1 MSKQRRSRL
10 TAREIRQCLKTLC
23 NSTELFSLFHEQLE
37 VSHFN
42 GFEIYQLVYR
52 VLTNFHS
59 EHGELPGPGIVWT
72 ECDSILEQMPE
83 HFTGQEIDDLEAFLN
98 EAYEVEEWTGV
109 VADKQQVRWALNKI
123 RDFIEDRV
131 ITDYVGPLLAGP
143 TVPTDLPDFLV
154 QMGDRVTQIQS
165 IDGQEGSN
173 LTFGNDWDKQAGLPI
188 RSTGLP
194 YLDDF
199 MAGGHCVG
207 EVYGILAPYGTC
219 KTTLATM
226 LVCNEAR
233 YAQQEYEPTK
243 PDRCGIS
250 VIVSYEAPKQPEL
263 HHRFLMYLA
272 QIRRDSL
279 ASMGEDGLSGLG
291 DDSNNPLPYEK
302 ELFHQHIQDEMFIP
316 EATRALQCV
325 DLLNKHCLVLDMT
338 GNDPTYPGAGGGG
351 LKEISRR
358 IRLELARRGPECYL
372 TSVVIDYVGAL
383 VKRAMA
389 VANEDSNE
397 LRHHITKIP
406 LLARNEIAA
415 EFKCPVWL
423 VHQLS
428 GQANSVL
435 KPGAS
440 LHHTDSAESKSFAEN
455 LDFAFVIGNLNSDNM
470 GQIACTKHR
479 RAGNAPP
486 KVIQVDGMFNT
497 VLARDDMFVD
507 SHTRAILDKD
517 TASTAGVVSSPSP
530 VDYSAN
536 DLMMDD
542 TEMTWEEEND
552 SNDPGDEFSFE

>member
-1 MSKQRRSRL
+1 MSKQRSRL
-10 TAREIRQCLKTLC
+10 TAREVRQCLKTLC
-23 NSTELFSLFHEQLE
+23 ESTELFSLFHEQLE
-37 VSHFN
+37 VSHFS

-52 VLTNFHS
+52 VLTNFYS
-59 EHGELPGPGIVWT
+59 EHGELPGPGIIWT
-72 ECDSILEQMPE
+72 ECDSILEDMPD
-83 HFTGQEIDDLEAFLN
+83 HFTEDELVDLEAFLN
-98 EAYEVEEWTGV
+98 DVYESEGWTGV
-109 VADKQQVRWALNKI
+109 VEDKQQVRWALNKI
-123 RDFIEDRV
+123 RDFIEERV
-131 ITDYVGPLLAGP
+131 ITDCVGPLLQGP
-143 TVPTDLPDFLV
+143 TVPTDLPDFLE
-154 QMGDRVTQIQS
+154 QMGDRVIQLQS
-165 IDGQEGSN
+165 IEEQEEGN
-173 LTFGNDWDKQAGLPI
+173 LTFGSGWDKQAGLPI
-188 RSTGLP
+188 RSTGLT

-199 MAGGHCVG
+199 MSGGHCPG

-226 LVCNEAR
+226 LACNEAR
-233 YAQQEYEPTK
+233 YAQQQYDPLK
-243 PDRCGIS
+243 PDRFGLS

-279 ASMGEDGLSGLG
+279 AAMGDDGISGLG
-291 DDSNNPLPYEK
+291 NDSAAPLPYEK
-302 ELFHQHIQDEMFIP
+302 ELFYQHIQDQMFIP
-316 EATRALQCV
+316 EQSRALQCV

-338 GNDPTYPGAGGGG
+338 GNDPVRPGAGGGG
-351 LKEISRR
+351 LREINRR
-358 IRLELARRGPECYL
+358 IRLELARRGPEYYL
-372 TSVVIDYVGAL
+372 TSVIIDYVGAL

-389 VANEDSNE
+389 VSNEDSNE
-397 LRHHITKIP
+397 LRHHITKVP
-406 LLARNEIAA
+406 LLARNEIAV

-455 LDFAFVIGNLNSDNM
+455 LDFAFVIGNLNADNM

-479 RAGNAPP
+479 RAANVPP

-517 TASTAGVVSSPSP
+517 TASTAGIVSAPSS
-530 VDYSAN
+530 VDYSVN

-542 TEMTWEEEND
+542 NEMTWEEENE
-552 SNDPGDEFSFE
+552 SNDPGGDVGTE

>member
-1 MSKQRRSRL
+1 L

-23 NSTELFSLFHEQLE
+23 NSTELFSLFREQLE
-37 VSHFN
+37 VNHFT

-52 VLTNFHS
+52 VLSNFYDK
-59 EHGELPGPGIVWT
+59 HGELPGPGVMWT
-72 ECDSILEQMPE
+72 ECESVLEQMPE
-83 HFTGQEIDDLEAFLN
+83 HFTEGELVDLEEFLN
-98 EAYEVEEWTGV
+98 EAYESEEWTGV
-109 VADKQQVRWALNKI
+109 AEDRQQVRWALNKI
-123 RDFIEDRV
+123 RDFIEERV
-131 ITDYVGPLLAGP
+131 ITDYVGPLLASH

-165 IDGQEGSN
+165 IEGQEEGN
-173 LTFGNDWDKQAGLPI
+173 LTFGSDWDKQAGLPI
-188 RSTGLP
+188 RSTGLS

-199 MAGGHCVG
+199 MSGGHCVG

-226 LVCNEAR
+226 LACNEAR
-233 YAQQEYEPTK
+233 YAQQEYDPAR
-243 PDRCGIS
+243 PDRCGVS

-279 ASMGEDGLSGLG
+279 AAMGVDGLGSLG
-291 DDSNNPLPYEK
+291 NDPDSPLPYEK
-302 ELFHQHIQDEMFIP
+302 ELFHQHIQDRMFIP
-316 EATRALQCV
+316 EATRATQCV

-338 GNDPTYPGAGGGG
+338 GNDPAHPAAGGGG
-351 LKEISRR
+351 LKEINRR
-358 IRLELARRGPECYL
+358 IRLELAKRGPEYYL

-406 LLARNEIAA
+406 LLARNEIAT

-455 LDFAFVIGNLNSDNM
+455 LDFAFVIGNLNADNM

-479 RAGNAPP
+479 RAANAPP

-497 VLARDDMFVD
+497 VLSRDDMFVD

-517 TASTAGVVSSPSP
+517 TASTAGVVPAPSP
-530 VDYSAN
+530 VDYSVN

-542 TEMTWEEEND
+542 TEMTWEEENE
-552 SNDPGDEFSFE
+552 SNDPGGEFGIE

>member
-1 MSKQRRSRL
+1 MSKQRSRL
-10 TAREIRQCLKTLC
+10 TAREIRQCLRTLC

-37 VSHFN
+37 VNHFN
-42 GFEIYQLVYR
+42 GFETYQLIYR
-52 VLTNFHS
+52 VLTNFYG
-59 EHGELPGPGIVWT
+59 EHGELPGPGIMWT

-83 HFTGQEIDDLEAFLN
+83 HFTEGELEDLEVFLN
-98 EAYEVEEWTGV
+98 EAYESEKWTGIV
-109 VADKQQVRWALNKI
+109 VDKQQMRWALNKI
-123 RDFIEDRV
+123 RDFIEERV
-131 ITDYVGPLLAGP
+131 ITESMGPLLQGP
-143 TVPTDLPDFLV
+143 TVPIDLPDFLGR
-154 QMGDRVTQIQS
+154 MGDRVTQIQS
-165 IDGQEGSN
+165 IDEQEGGN

-188 RSTGLP
+188 RSTGLS

-233 YAQQEYEPTK
+233 YAQQKHDPAR

-272 QIRRDSL
+272 QIQRDSL
-279 ASMGEDGLSGLG
+279 AAMGADGLNSLG
-291 DDSNNPLPYEK
+291 NDFDSPLPYEK
-302 ELFHQHIQDEMFIP
+302 ELFYQHIQDRMFIP

-325 DLLNKHCLVLDMT
+325 DLLNKHCCVLDMT
-338 GNDPTYPGAGGGG
+338 GNDSVYPGAGGGG

-383 VKRAMA
+383 VKREMA
-389 VANEDSNE
+389 VSNEDSYE

-406 LLARNEIAA
+406 LLARNEIAV
-415 EFKCPVWL
+415 EFQCPVWL

-428 GQANSVL
+428 GQANSML

-455 LDFAFVIGNLNSDNM
+455 LDFAFVIGNLNADNM

-479 RAGNAPP
+479 RAPNSPP

-497 VLARDDMFVD
+497 VLSRDDMFVD
-507 SHTRAILDKD
+507 SRTRAILDKD

-530 VDYSAN
+530 VDYSVN
-536 DLMMDD
+536 DLAMDNN
-542 TEMTWEEEND
+542 EMTWEEENEQ
-552 SNDPGDEFSFE
+552 NDIGGDVGT